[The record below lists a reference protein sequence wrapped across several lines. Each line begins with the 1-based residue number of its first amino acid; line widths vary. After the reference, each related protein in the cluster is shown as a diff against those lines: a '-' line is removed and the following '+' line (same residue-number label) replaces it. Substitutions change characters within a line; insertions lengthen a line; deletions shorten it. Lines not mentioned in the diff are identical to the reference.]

1 MKVEAIKQKDGLF
14 IPMNEFLAKIP
25 AQRMFV
31 DIEILEPI
39 QAGDYDALDQLV
51 GLCET
56 GIADAS
62 VHHDTRIYTR
72 NEQP

>member
-1 MKVEAIKQKDGLF
+1 MKVEAIRQKDGLF